1 MLNTINGERD
11 ENSKPLKEMRDRAY
25 IYLKEAVDQ
34 ICEYGKYVFW
44 EDEDRLEKYASE
56 YYRKLRK
63 EREEQEESITE

>member
-1 MLNTINGERD
+1 
-11 ENSKPLKEMRDRAY
+11 MRDRAY